1 MRIYKITR
9 KDTIYNMKNKVFSS
23 KRAICFF
30 NLFFILLSFE
40 NIKGKKNATRSL
52 ELRWSYI

>member
-9 KDTIYNMKNKVFSS
+9 KDTIYNIKNKVFSS
-23 KRAICFF
+23 KRVICFF

-40 NIKGKKNATRSL
+40 NIKDKKNATRSL